1 MKESIREVLKKH
13 ARLGVD
19 IDTLGTDSDLY
30 LAGMTSHATVN
41 VMLALEN
48 AFGIEFP
55 DHMLRRGVF
64 ESIDSIHAAIESLRE
79 DPARMAG

>member
-1 MKESIREVLKKH
+1 MKDAIREVLRKH
-13 ARLGVD
+13 GRLGADVD
-19 IDTLGTDSDLY
+19 QLGSDSDLY

-48 AFGIEFP
+48 TFGIEFP

-64 ESIDSIHAAIESLRE
+64 ESIDSIHAAIETLRGE
-79 DPARMAG
+79 DARMTG